1 MAPRLADLL
10 AGLSRFAD
18 LGFGLETGASLRTC
32 ALATHL
38 ARSLNLPDTDARA
51 TFYAALMHHVGC
63 VGHAHETA
71 LLFGD
76 ELLANAAAG
85 RTDASSLS
93 DLFTTFLP
101 TLTQGRS
108 ALERARL
115 TLTALTQGNRWGS
128 EFTTTACEVGRDS
141 ARRLNLPEEVQTS
154 LFHVYDLWR
163 GKNGPGGL
171 TGDDIP
177 VGARIARLSG
187 IAVLF
192 ESIGGSDLAMKAVQR
207 RAGGMLDPGLVALFN
222 EDLCAW
228 LTDLS
233 TADVREVVLATE
245 PRPHATVPDPRLVAE
260 VFADLADLKSPYLL
274 GHSRA
279 VAALAGRA
287 AAQLRLPEETRKDL
301 EMAGLLHDVG
311 RVAVSNAV
319 WDKPGRLSSDEWEQ
333 VRLHAY
339 HSERILAGSAELGRL
354 APLVARHHERL
365 DGSGY
370 HRGSTADDLSLP
382 ARILATA
389 DTYRTLTEVRP
400 HRAAL
405 SPEQAVERLLDG
417 ASRGTHDAQVVNAV
431 LAAAGHAVPVAVR
444 QRPNQLS
451 EREVEVL
458 GLVAHGCSNA
468 EIASRLVISRRTAE
482 HHVQHIYTKIGVS
495 SRAAATLFAIEH
507 HLLHMNG

>member
-1 MAPRLADLL
+1 VAPRLADLL

-18 LGFGLETGASLRTC
+18 LGFGLESGASLRTC

-38 ARSLNLPDTDARA
+38 ARSLDLPDTDVRA
-51 TFYAALMHHVGC
+51 TFYTALMHHVGC

-76 ELLANAAAG
+76 ELLANMAAG

-93 DLFTTFLP
+93 DLFATFLP

-141 ARRLNLPEEVQTS
+141 ARRLNLPEELQTS

-163 GKNGPGGL
+163 GKNGPEGL
-171 TGDDIP
+171 TGDNIP
-177 VGARIARLSG
+177 IGARIARLSG

-192 ESIGGSDLAMKAVQR
+192 ESIGGTDLALKAVQR
-207 RAGGMLDPGLVALFN
+207 RAGGMLDPSLVALVT
-222 EDLCAW
+222 EDLRAW
-228 LTDLS
+228 LTAL
-233 TADVREVVLATE
+233 TATDVREVVLAIE
-245 PRPHATVPDPRLVAE
+245 PHPHVTVPDPQIVAE

-287 AAQLRLPEETRKDL
+287 AEQLRLPEDTRKDL

-339 HSERILAGSAELGRL
+339 HSERILAGSAEFGRL

-382 ARILATA
+382 ARILAAA

-400 HRAAL
+400 HRTAL
-405 SPEQAVERLLDG
+405 SPEQAGQRLLDE
-417 ASRGTHDAQVVNAV
+417 ASRGTLDADAVNAV
-431 LAAAGHAVPVAVR
+431 LTAAGHQAPVPVR
-444 QRPNQLS
+444 RRPKGLS
-451 EREVEVL
+451 DREVEVL
-458 GLVAHGCSNA
+458 GLVARGCSNA
-468 EIASRLVISRRTAE
+468 QIASRLVISRRTAE

-507 HLLHMNG
+507 HLLNMDG